1 MFYVLDHRL
10 PFLNKY
16 LRVRKEGNCVAIF
29 KGDVN
34 FARHCMMLFLKD
46 SERKRFHLYFK
57 P

>member
-29 KGDVN
+29 KGDDN
-34 FARHCMMLFLKD
+34 FAGTV
-46 SERKRFHLYFK
+46 
-57 P
+57 